1 MFHFSDYG
9 LDPDM
14 VLLIALGVILLM
26 FILII
31 VLFAKLSGTKKKMN
45 TFMGGADGKSLED
58 AFRKK
63 FENMDYINEELG
75 DIERHLEMI
84 DRNLMI
90 TFQKFSIIKYDAFQ
104 SGGGQLSFVLAM
116 LTKEDNGFIMN
127 TVHSNSTE
135 GYFCYLKEV
144 KGGRALLELSDE
156 EAAVLEQALGQ

>member
-31 VLFAKLSGTKKKMN
+31 VLFAKLSGTKKKMSS
-45 TFMGGADGKSLED
+45 FMGGADGKSLED

-63 FENMDYINEELG
+63 FENMDYINGELG

>member
-63 FENMDYINEELG
+63 FENMDYINGELG
-75 DIERHLEMI
+75 DIEKHLEMI

-90 TFQKFSIIKYDAFQ
+90 TFQKFSIIKYDAFK

>member
-45 TFMGGADGKSLED
+45 SFMGGADGKSLED

-156 EAAVLEQALGQ
+156 EAAVLERALGQ

>member
-45 TFMGGADGKSLED
+45 SFMGGADGKSLED

-63 FENMDYINEELG
+63 FENMDYINGELG

-90 TFQKFSIIKYDAFQ
+90 I
-104 SGGGQLSFVLAM
+104 
-116 LTKEDNGFIMN
+116 
-127 TVHSNSTE
+127 
-135 GYFCYLKEV
+135 
-144 KGGRALLELSDE
+144 
-156 EAAVLEQALGQ
+156 

>member
-45 TFMGGADGKSLED
+45 SFMGGADGKSLED

>member
-45 TFMGGADGKSLED
+45 SFMGGADGKSLED

-63 FENMDYINEELG
+63 FENMDYINGELG